1 MIARLSYSGMA
12 KALKEFSR
20 PFIAYNVLGKISP
33 VLAGF
38 KITHKCNLKCL
49 HCPYWERTG
58 DELSFEGVLSTLQT
72 MRRMGVK
79 ILIFEGGEPL
89 LWHYG
94 KNSFS
99 DVVREA
105 KRLFPSVCVTTNG
118 IISWS
123 HIPVDRVWVSLDGPP
138 AVHDLIRGKGKFEIV
153 WKNLESSD
161 SCRTLISTT
170 INRLNLNSVPEL
182 VSMLRGLIAGVTI
195 QFHYPYHGLPDPL
208 FVSPPDRKEVLEE
221 LIRLKRSG
229 YPVANSV
236 SSLQE
241 LKKERWTCED
251 GLLANAEPDG
261 SIYHGCYLKNRGI
274 AECSYCGF
282 AAHNEMSLA
291 FKMKWESIRTG
302 MKIFFTGMQPNS
314 PFTKSEKTVL

>member
-1 MIARLSYSGMA
+1 MIARISYSGIA
-12 KALKEFSR
+12 KTLRVFSR
-20 PFIAYNVLGKISP
+20 PFIAHNLLGKTSP
-33 VLAGF
+33 VLAGY
-38 KITHKCNLKCL
+38 KITHRCNLKCV

-58 DELSFEGVLSTLQT
+58 DELSFEGVLSTLQS

-89 LWHYG
+89 LWRDAN
-94 KNSFS
+94 NSFS

-105 KRLFPSVCVTTNG
+105 KRLFPCLCMTTNG
-118 IISWS
+118 TIPWGD
-123 HIPVDRVWVSLDGPP
+123 IPVDRVWVSLDGPP
-138 AVHDLIRGKGKFEIV
+138 AIHDSIRGKGKFGIA
-153 WKNLESSD
+153 WKNMEASD
-161 SCRTLISTT
+161 IRRTLVSTT
-170 INRLNLNSVPEL
+170 INQLNLNSVPEL
-182 VSMLRGLIAGVTI
+182 VSMLCGFIAGVTI
-195 QFHYPYHGLPDPL
+195 QFYYPYGGLPDPL

-229 YPVANSV
+229 YPVANSF

-241 LKKERWTCED
+241 LKNERWTCED

-261 SIYHGCYLKNRGI
+261 SIYQGCYLKNRGI

-282 AAHNEMSLA
+282 AAHNEISLA

-302 MKIFFTGMQPNS
+302 MNIFFTGQAAEEPS
-314 PFTKSEKTVL
+314 IIPQKTV

>member
-1 MIARLSYSGMA
+1 MIDRFSYSGIA
-12 KALKEFSR
+12 KTLAVFSR
-20 PFIAYNVLGKISP
+20 PFIGYNLLGKISP
-33 VLAGF
+33 VLAGY
-38 KITHKCNLKCL
+38 KITHKCNLKCV

-58 DELSFEGVLSTLQT
+58 DELSFGGVLSTLQSL
-72 MRRMGVK
+72 RNMGVK

-89 LWHYG
+89 LWHDG
-94 KNSFS
+94 NNSFS

-105 KRLFPSVCVTTNG
+105 KKLFPCVCMTTNG
-118 IISWS
+118 TIPWR

-138 AVHDLIRGKGKFEIV
+138 ATNDSIRGKGTFDIV
-153 WKNLESSD
+153 WKNLEAFD
-161 SCRTLISTT
+161 FCRTLVSTT
-170 INRLNLNSVPEL
+170 INQLNLNSVPEL
-182 VSMLRGLIAGVTI
+182 ISMLRGLVAGVTV
-195 QFHYPYHGLPDPL
+195 QFYYPYGGLPDPL
-208 FVSPPDRKEVLEE
+208 FVSPPDRKGVLEE

-241 LKKERWTCED
+241 LKNERWTCED

-282 AAHNEMSLA
+282 TAHNEISLA

-302 MKIFFTGMQPNS
+302 MNIFFIGQAAEEPS
-314 PFTKSEKTVL
+314 VIPQKTV